1 LMPVGRAS
9 WVTDARPLMATDGR
23 RARGSAKPPAACRC
37 VPLPCAAGTEDEER
51 FFRENALRKAAA
63 VDHEK

>member
-1 LMPVGRAS
+1 
-9 WVTDARPLMATDGR
+9 
-23 RARGSAKPPAACRC
+23 